1 MMLKPIHARSGDD
14 RDRWLE
20 LEPTPP
26 ASHSPMLPIVLLA
39 AVLASLPMTANTAR
53 TRIVSEEV
61 TFVAGGRTIPGTL
74 VHPESG
80 TGPGLLL
87 LAGSGP
93 TDRDWNSPLLPGK
106 NGSARLLAEALAA
119 RGVTVL
125 RFDKAFTGKN
135 PNLPITDLTLD
146 TYRDEASAA
155 LDFLRSR
162 AEVDP
167 ARVFVAGHSEGGI
180 HATRLA
186 ESRGDQIRGVILI
199 SAPGRSMR
207 EILEV
212 QLERNVLGNAKMTP
226 EQVEAEMVPVRTA
239 LRSFVSGQ
247 DVDPKSASSNPQIVA
262 VLSALM
268 SPQVARIGRA
278 LAAFEP
284 AKAAAEIAAPVL
296 VLQGGKDVQVDHVE
310 DAERLVAARRSA
322 RKAVDYHVSPMADH
336 VLKTEPRSLEEVR
349 ANIQLLTTAYNAPGR
364 TLDDDL
370 VETLAQWIRDH

>member
-1 MMLKPIHARSGDD
+1 ML
-14 RDRWLE
+14 
-20 LEPTPP
+20 
-26 ASHSPMLPIVLLA
+26 LPIALLA
-39 AVLASLPMTANTAR
+39 AVLASRPMTAEPAR
-53 TRIVSEEV
+53 SQIVSEEV

-125 RFDKAFTGKN
+125 RFDKAFSGKN
-135 PNLPITDLTLD
+135 PGLPIADLTLD

-186 ESRGDQIRGVILI
+186 ESSSDRIRGLILI
-199 SAPGRSMR
+199 SAPGRSVR
-207 EILEV
+207 ELLEV
-212 QLERNVLGNAKMTP
+212 QLERNVLDGARMTR
-226 EQVEAEMVPVRTA
+226 EQVEGEMAPIRSA
-239 LRSFVSGQ
+239 LRSFVAGQ
-247 DVDPKSASSNPQIVA
+247 DVDPKSASSRPQVVA

-268 SPQVARIGRA
+268 APQVARIGRA

-284 AKAAAEIAAPVL
+284 AKAAAGIDVPVL
-296 VLQGGKDVQVDHVE
+296 VLQGGKDVQVDVVE
-310 DAERLVAARRSA
+310 DAERLAAARRSA
-322 RKAVDYHVSPMADH
+322 GKAVDYHLSPFADH
-336 VLKTEPRSLEEVR
+336 VLKMEPRSIDEIR
-349 ANIQLLTTAYNAPGR
+349 ANPQLLTTAYNAPDR

-370 VETLAQWIRDH
+370 VEALAQWIRDH

>member
-1 MMLKPIHARSGDD
+1 MTAEAARSQ
-14 RDRWLE
+14 
-20 LEPTPP
+20 
-26 ASHSPMLPIVLLA
+26 
-39 AVLASLPMTANTAR
+39 
-53 TRIVSEEV
+53 IVSDEV
-61 TFVAGGRTIPGTL
+61 TFSADGRTIPGTL

-80 TGPGLLL
+80 TGPGLVL

-125 RFDKAFTGKN
+125 RFDKAFSGKN
-135 PNLPITDLTLD
+135 PGLPIADLTLD

-186 ESRGDQIRGVILI
+186 ESRGDRIRGVILI
-199 SAPGRSMR
+199 SAAGRSLR

-212 QLERNVLGNAKMTP
+212 QLERNVLGGAKMTP
-226 EQVEAEMVPVRTA
+226 EQVEAEMAPVRTA
-239 LRSFVSGQ
+239 LRAFVAGQ
-247 DVDPKSASSNPQIVA
+247 DIDPNSVSSHPQIVA
-262 VLSALM
+262 VMSALM
-268 SPQVARIGRA
+268 APQVARIGRA

-284 AKAAAEIAAPVL
+284 APAAAGIDAPVL
-296 VLQGGKDVQVDHVE
+296 VLQGGKDVQVEIVE
-310 DAERLVAARRSA
+310 DAERLAATRRSA
-322 RKAVDYHVSPMADH
+322 GKAVDYHLSPLADH
-336 VLKTEPRSLEEVR
+336 VLKTEPRSLQEIR
-349 ANIQLLTTAYNAPGR
+349 ANPRLLTTRYNASDR

-370 VETLAQWIRDH
+370 VEALAQWINGH

>member
-1 MMLKPIHARSGDD
+1 MPHLA
-14 RDRWLE
+14 
-20 LEPTPP
+20 
-26 ASHSPMLPIVLLA
+26 LLA
-39 AVLASLPMTANTAR
+39 AILVSRPMTADTAQQP
-53 TRIVSEEV
+53 IVSEEV
-61 TFVAGGRTIPGTL
+61 TFTAGGRTIPGTL

-80 TGPGLLL
+80 RGPGLLI

-125 RFDKAFTGKN
+125 RFDKAFSGSN
-135 PNLPITDLTLD
+135 PNLPIADLTLD

-186 ESRGDQIRGVILI
+186 LAHPNQIRGVILI
-199 SAPGRSMR
+199 SAPGRSLR
-207 EILEV
+207 ELLEV
-212 QLERNVLGNAKMTP
+212 QLAANFRDAAKMTP
-226 EQVEAEMVPVRTA
+226 EQVEAEMAPIRTA
-239 LRSFVSGQ
+239 LRAFVAGQ
-247 DVDPKSASSNPQIVA
+247 DVDPKSASTNPQIVG

-268 SPQVARIGRA
+268 APQVARIGRA

-284 AKAAAEIAAPVL
+284 AEAVARIEAPVL
-296 VLQGGKDVQVDHVE
+296 VLQGGKDVQVDPVD
-310 DAERLVAARRSA
+310 DAGRLVAARRSVG
-322 RKAVDYHVSPMADH
+322 KVVDYHLSPLADH
-336 VLKTEPRSLEEVR
+336 VLKTEPRSREEVR
-349 ANIQLLTTAYNAPGR
+349 ANQGLLLAGYNSADR
-364 TLDDDL
+364 TLAADL
-370 VETLAQWIRDH
+370 VEALAAWIRDPSRTR